1 MDCGSDTLPYDG
13 DEVAAAFVAAEC
25 RAPDPTLE
33 RAEPEP
39 TQRVEMQVRP
49 VEEKPSESVQEL
61 LTAPTLVL
69 PGLPE
74 VASPADEPVIQ
85 PPAPQDAEAK
95 DSLKVPETA
104 AKDSVDV
111 PETSANFSVL
121 DFQAGCTVKPFK
133 GDVTETIAIAC
144 AH

>member
-74 VASPADEPVIQ
+74 VASPAQ
-85 PPAPQDAEAK
+85 PPAPQDAE
-95 DSLKVPETA
+95 